1 VANDGDIPP
10 RPGQGVLSG
19 RQRVLAWVGFL
30 VMAAYAP
37 VMAYVMPDDTWL
49 LSVTVAAI
57 VAFVILIDDR
67 ERHRRPAAGQTRQ

>member
-10 RPGQGVLSG
+10 RPGQGILSR

-37 VMAYVMPDDTWL
+37 VMAYAMPDDTWL
-49 LSVTVAAI
+49 LSVTIAAI
-57 VAFVILIDDR
+57 VAFVILVDDR
-67 ERHRRPAAGQTRQ
+67 ERHRRPAAEQTHR